1 MNSILVSRSQAARGL
16 VVEAARRG
24 RLLWVTGIDTGV
36 GKTLLARLLVAW
48 GRGSGRDVRA
58 VKPFCA
64 GSMDDIKEIDKV
76 QSDIVG
82 KWEVCRCY
90 VRRPLAPWVAARQ
103 SGLALPA
110 RGEVIEW
117 IGDRAAACDGLVVEG
132 AGGLATPLGQGYS
145 ALELIE
151 ASGGGVVVVGTNRLG
166 VISQTRLAVIAL
178 QNVGVQSI
186 GVVLMDRSRA
196 DAAMRSNA
204 WALRELLGGAKV
216 WRLPWYGNN
225 SLGLNRIQTIS
236 KNIQKT
242 LAQIFRTSRLCT
254 LHRA

>member
-1 MNSILVSRSQAARGL
+1 M
-16 VVEAARRG
+16 
-24 RLLWVTGIDTGV
+24 LWVTGIDTGV
-36 GKTLLARLLVAW
+36 GKTLLTRLLVAW
-48 GRGSGRDVRA
+48 GRSSGRDVRA

-64 GSMDDIKEIDKV
+64 GSMDDIKDIDNI
-76 QSDIVG
+76 QSDVDD

-110 RGEVIEW
+110 LGEVVDWIEA
-117 IGDRAAACDGLVVEG
+117 RAAACEGLVVEG
-132 AGGLATPLGQGYS
+132 AGELATPLGEGYS

-166 VISQTRLAVIAL
+166 VISQIRLAVSAL
-178 QNVGVQSI
+178 QRIGAQSI
-186 GVVLMDRSRA
+186 GVVLMDRSRV

-204 WALRELLGGAKV
+204 WALRELLRGAMV
-216 WRLPWYGNN
+216 WRLPWYRYN
-225 SLGLNRIQTIS
+225 SLGPKKIKTIS

-242 LAQIFRTSRLCT
+242 LAEIFRMSRLCT
-254 LHRA
+254 LHRSKVRASPAEKKLALKRAE